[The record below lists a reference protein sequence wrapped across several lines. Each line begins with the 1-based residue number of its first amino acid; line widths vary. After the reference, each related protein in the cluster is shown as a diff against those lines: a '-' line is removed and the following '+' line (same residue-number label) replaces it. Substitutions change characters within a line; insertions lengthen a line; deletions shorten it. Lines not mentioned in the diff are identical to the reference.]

1 MKRSLSEPTFVASE
15 RDAEIRFNDEIC
27 LTSLAEAANELR
39 NWLDLDQ
46 ALAQVAARVLQG
58 LQFDTFAVL
67 LLDDGGREPSYQ
79 YGEGF
84 PEEVI
89 RHWKFGVGKGLVG
102 EAARSGQSVIVQ
114 DVRQDSRY
122 IDAGGGVVSEAAIPL
137 TVKKRTIGVLDV
149 GSRVAGFFTE
159 PRRRALELL
168 ATNLAISLENS
179 RLYQNV
185 SRQSRSLSLLHEVS
199 HELASILDR
208 DQLMSKVA
216 ELVKRLVDFHF
227 FTVFLW
233 NEKTQF
239 LEPQFCQN
247 FGSQIQLRT
256 KLPLGH
262 GICGSAA
269 ALRRSIRVPN
279 VHLDPRYVRCEQS
292 PEMSS
297 ELSVPLLVKGKLI
310 GVLDLESLE
319 YDAFG
324 VQAEQM
330 ISTLASSFAIALE
343 NARLY
348 EKVGREEKR
357 LEEDLATA
365 RQIQSGLL
373 PDHSPNIK
381 GLEISFAYQPA
392 KQLGGDFYDFLPY
405 QDGRWGI
412 VVGDVSGKAT
422 PAALYGSLAVGVLRG
437 QALQHNC
444 GPADMLNQLNEP
456 LRAPRL
462 DSRFVAMSYSVF
474 DPETRELALAGA
486 AFPRPWLVRNG
497 IARQLPVEGL
507 PLGILPD
514 TTYQDYELQLQEN
527 DLVVLCSDGFH
538 ESMNSVGEEFGV
550 ERIQR
555 LLSRLSS
562 SAAGDVVSALLS
574 AVDDHSAGNQDD
586 VDDRTLILLR
596 ALPTTPEA
604 EIN

>member
-1 MKRSLSEPTFVASE
+1 MEHSLSEPALLVSE
-15 RDAEIRFNDEIC
+15 REAEDSFNDEIC

-46 ALAQVAARVLQG
+46 ALSRVAARVLEG
-58 LQFDTFAVL
+58 LKYDTFAVL
-67 LLDDGGREPSYQ
+67 LMDEGGHELSYQ

-89 RHWKFGVGKGLVG
+89 RHWKFGVGQGLVG
-102 EAARSGQSVIVQ
+102 AAARSGQRVVVQ
-114 DVRQDSRY
+114 DVRNDSRY
-122 IDAGGGVVSEAAIPL
+122 IDAGGGVVSEIAIPL
-137 TVKKRTIGVLDV
+137 RVKKRTIGVLDV
-149 GSRVAGFFTE
+149 GSQVPGFFTE
-159 PRRRALELL
+159 SRCRALELL
-168 ATNLAISLENS
+168 ATNLAISLENT

-185 SRQSRSLSLLHEVS
+185 RQQSQSLSLLHEVS
-199 HELASILDR
+199 QELASILDR

-233 NEKTQF
+233 NEEAQL
-239 LEPQFCQN
+239 LEPAFFQN
-247 FGSQIQLRT
+247 FGNNLELRT
-256 KLPLGH
+256 RLPLGY

-279 VHLDPRYVRCEQS
+279 IHLDPRFVRCEES

-297 ELSVPLLVKGKLI
+297 ELTVPLLVKGKLI

-319 YDAFG
+319 FDAFS

-343 NARLY
+343 NTRLY
-348 EKVGREEKR
+348 EKVAREEKR

-381 GLEISFAYQPA
+381 DLEISFAYQPA

-437 QALQHNC
+437 QALQHCC

-462 DSRFVAMSYSVF
+462 DNRFVAMSYSVF
-474 DPETRELALAGA
+474 DPQTRKLALAGA
-486 AFPRPWLVRNG
+486 AFPRPWLVRDG

-514 TTYQDYELQLQEN
+514 TTYEDYELQLQER
-527 DLVVLCSDGFH
+527 DLIILCSDGFH
-538 ESMNSVGEEFGV
+538 ESMNSAEEEFGQ

-555 LLSRLSS
+555 LLSRLSG
-562 SAAGDVVSALLS
+562 SAAGDVVSALVN
-574 AVDDHSAGNQDD
+574 AVEDHSSSNRND
-586 VDDRTLILLR
+586 VDDRTLIVLR
-596 ALPTTPEA
+596 AL
-604 EIN
+604 NSR